1 VESSKQCT
9 KCKAIQATNAQI
21 SLSNLTRSN
30 SNGWEIRE
38 RGNNG
43 GGQQMTPRSIHKIF
57 PSLRWEMGALGEVER
72 AQINGDE

>member
-21 SLSNLTRSN
+21 SLSNLTRCN

-43 GGQQMTPRSIHKIF
+43 GAQQMTPRSIHKIF